1 METQTGEASGSQGA
15 NTLDLTV
22 TEAGN
27 ANGKEMLCSP
37 SPWEQNLVLL
47 TGSTASLFSED
58 KDHCVGR
65 VLFSLNKQIF
75 LLISSLGSQAKN

>member
-1 METQTGEASGSQGA
+1 MKYQVHRVQTP
-15 NTLDLTV
+15 LDLTV
-22 TEAGN
+22 TETDN
-27 ANGKEMLCSP
+27 AKEMLCSL

-65 VLFSLNKQIF
+65 VFILSK
-75 LLISSLGSQAKN
+75 